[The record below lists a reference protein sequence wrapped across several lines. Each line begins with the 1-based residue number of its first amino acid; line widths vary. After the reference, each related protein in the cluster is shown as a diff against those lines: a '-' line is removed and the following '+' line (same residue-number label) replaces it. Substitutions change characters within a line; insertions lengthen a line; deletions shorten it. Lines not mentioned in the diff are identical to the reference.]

1 MEGLRVRGKRGNM
14 SSTAYLVD
22 KDTVF
27 AHGLKHLLTD
37 NFDIEFLGQS
47 LDLSQASEE
56 IINFAPD
63 LVFIDPGDRVL
74 DCITTLR
81 TFRLRFPNTKLTVFA
96 EAPAPSEAREI
107 GSLGFEA
114 CVLKPLTIEVLRTL
128 LEHLE
133 RDEVFVSPG
142 FDADPREYSSSIPAG
157 RCGHHLV
164 HKRLSE
170 RETQI
175 LVRTVNGQSAAEIAD
190 EFDISVKTAEWHRRN
205 VYSKLRLKNVAQLTK
220 FALRTGLIALD

>member
-1 MEGLRVRGKRGNM
+1 MG
-14 SSTAYLVD
+14 STAYLVD

-27 AHGLKHLLTD
+27 AHGFKHLLTD

-47 LDLSQASEE
+47 LDLAPAFEE
-56 IINFAPD
+56 IIDVAPD
-63 LVFIDPGDRVL
+63 LVFIDAGDLVF

-81 TFRLRFPNTKLTVFA
+81 TFRLRCPKTKLTVFA
-96 EAPAPSEAREI
+96 EAPTLSEARELR
-107 GSLGFEA
+107 SLGFEA
-114 CVLKPLTIEVLRTL
+114 CVLKPLTIEVLQSL
-128 LEHLE
+128 LAHLE

-142 FDADPREYSSSIPAG
+142 FDADEGEYSSSIRPG
-157 RCGHHLV
+157 RWGYHLV
-164 HKRLSE
+164 NKRLSD

-175 LVRTVNGQSAAEIAD
+175 LVRTVNGRSAAEIAD

-205 VYSKLRLKNVAQLTK
+205 VYSKLCLKNVAQLTK